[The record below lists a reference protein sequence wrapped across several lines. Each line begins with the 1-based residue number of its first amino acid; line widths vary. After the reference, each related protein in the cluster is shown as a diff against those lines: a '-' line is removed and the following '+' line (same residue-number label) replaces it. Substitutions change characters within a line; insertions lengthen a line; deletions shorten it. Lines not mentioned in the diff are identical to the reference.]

1 MTIERNLKRPGLR
14 YAGLL
19 FVAAGLAACGGGG
32 GSIDD
37 GGGNGPTG
45 AIDGGGLRVVSGPI
59 NGFGSVIVNGVRYD
73 TSAAEIIV
81 DGQPATEADLEVGQ
95 VVVVSATDD
104 DGSLSAQ
111 RVVYD
116 ENVEGPIDSIDLAGS
131 TLVVLGQTVVVNG
144 GTSFDDDVPGRTIEG
159 LATGDFIE
167 VSGYVDSAGR
177 IVATRIELED
187 GSGDLEVT
195 GFVSGLDAAAF
206 TFEINDLVV
215 DYSQATL
222 EDFDGGEISDGD
234 LVEAEG
240 DQLGGNGEL
249 IARRVERKDDVFDDD
264 LDDDAEVEIEGLVT
278 RFVSATDFDVSGV
291 PVTTTSG
298 TEFEDGTAADL
309 ALDVLVEVDGAFDAN
324 GVLVADEVDFED
336 DGQIEISARADSVD
350 AAAGEVVLLGI
361 TVITGPETRF
371 EDDSDADLR
380 PFSLDDVSA
389 GDWLEIRGFE
399 TEAGSGTVTATR
411 LERDDADDEAS
422 IRGFATDVADPSFR
436 ILGLDI
442 DTDGN
447 TEFDDVDR
455 GTFFASAEGRLV
467 EVDGNLN
474 GSRFLASEVEFE
486 DED

>member
-1 MTIERNLKRPGLR
+1 MKFKRNLTMPRLR
-14 YAGLL
+14 VAGLL
-19 FVAAGLAACGGGG
+19 VVAAGLAACGGGG

-37 GGGNGPTG
+37 GGGGPTG

-59 NGFGSVIVNGVRYD
+59 NGFGSVIVNGVHYD
-73 TSAAEIIV
+73 TAAAEIIV

-104 DGSLSAQ
+104 NGSLSAE

-116 ENVEGPIDSIDLAGS
+116 ENVEGPIESIDLSGS

-144 GTSFDDDVPGRTIEG
+144 GTSFDDDVPGRAIEG
-159 LATGDFIE
+159 LAAGDFIE
-167 VSGYVDSAGR
+167 VSGYVDSSGR

-187 GSGDLEVT
+187 GSDDLEVT
-195 GFVSGLDAAAF
+195 GLVSNLDAAAF

-222 EDFDGGEISDGD
+222 EDFDGGAISEGD

-249 IARRVERKDDVFDDD
+249 IALRVERKGGVFDDD

-298 TEFEDGTAADL
+298 TEFENGTAADL
-309 ALDVLVEVDGAFDAN
+309 ALDVLVEVEGAFDAN

-371 EDDSDADLR
+371 EDGSDADLR
-380 PFSLDDVSA
+380 PFSLADVSA
-389 GDWLEIRGFE
+389 GDWLEIRGVE
-399 TEAGSGTVTATR
+399 TAPGSGTVTATR
-411 LERDDADDEAS
+411 LERDDAEDEAS

-447 TEFDDVDR
+447 TEFDGVDR
-455 GTFFASAEGRLV
+455 GTFFGNAEGRLV
-467 EVDGNLN
+467 EATGNLN
-474 GSRFLASEVEFE
+474 GSRFLASQVEFE
-486 DED
+486 EED